1 MLARHL
7 QYFLA
12 VAQHHSFTRAAAAL
26 HVSQPALSQQVRQ
39 LEESLGAQLFDRSGR
54 ATRLTDAGEVYLRYA
69 KRAEQELLEAR
80 RAIHDVGDLSR
91 GSLRVAVTPT
101 FTTYLIGPL
110 VEAFHARY
118 PNITLNLREIAQER
132 MEELLQADELDVGI
146 AFDEVHNQDIDSRPL
161 LVETLALVVGRAHPL
176 ATARSIGPQ
185 ALNDESLILLS
196 AEFATR
202 EQIERYCRQ
211 HGIRPRVQMEANAI
225 GAVIEVVR
233 RTTLSTLLPANLAQ
247 AHDDLVAIALDPLRL
262 QRTAVLMQRRGAYQS
277 AAARAFI
284 EVATSVAARLETGDS
299 AADTQLS

>member
-1 MLARHL
+1 MLARHI

-54 ATRLTDAGEVYLRYA
+54 TTRLTDAGEVYLRYA
-69 KRAEQELLEAR
+69 KRASQELQEAR

-101 FTTYLIGPL
+101 FTSYLIGPL
-110 VEAFHARY
+110 VEAFHGRY
-118 PNITLNLREIAQER
+118 PNITLNLSEIAQER
-132 MEELLQADELDVGI
+132 MEQMLQLDELDVGI
-146 AFDEVHNQDIDSRPL
+146 AFDERHAQDIDTSPL
-161 LVETLALVVGRAHPL
+161 LVETLALVVGSQHPL
-176 ATARSIGPQ
+176 AQASAIGPQ
-185 ALNDESLILLS
+185 ALNDESMILLS

-211 HGIRPRVQMEANAI
+211 HGIRPQVMMEANAI

-233 RTTLSTLLPANLAQ
+233 RTTLSTLLPANIVL
-247 AHDDLVAIALDPLRL
+247 AHDDLAAIALDPLRL
-262 QRTAVLMQRRGAYQS
+262 QRTAVLMQRRGVYQT
-277 AAARAFI
+277 AAARAFLALAK
-284 EVATSVAARLETGDS
+284 EVAAQLEHG
-299 AADTQLS
+299 

>member
-1 MLARHL
+1 MLARHI

-54 ATRLTDAGEVYLRYA
+54 TTRLTDAGEVYLRYA
-69 KRAEQELLEAR
+69 KRASQELQEAR

-101 FTTYLIGPL
+101 FTSYLVGPL
-110 VEAFHARY
+110 VEAFHGRY
-118 PNITLNLREIAQER
+118 PNITLNLSEIAQER
-132 MEELLQADELDVGI
+132 MEQMLQLDELDVGI
-146 AFDEVHNQDIDSRPL
+146 AFDERHAQDIDTYPL
-161 LVETLALVVGRAHPL
+161 LVETLALVVGSQHPL
-176 ATARSIGPQ
+176 AQASAIGPQ
-185 ALNDESLILLS
+185 ALNDESMILLS

-211 HGIRPRVQMEANAI
+211 HGIRPQVMMEANAI

-233 RTTLSTLLPANLAQ
+233 RTTLSTLLPANIVL
-247 AHDDLVAIALDPLRL
+247 AHDDLAAIALDPLRL
-262 QRTAVLMQRRGAYQS
+262 QRTAVLMQRRGVYQT
-277 AAARAFI
+277 AAARAFLALAR
-284 EVATSVAARLETGDS
+284 EVAAQLERG
-299 AADTQLS
+299 

>member
-1 MLARHL
+1 MLARHI

-12 VAQHHSFTRAAAAL
+12 VAEHHSFTRAAAAL

-54 ATRLTDAGEVYLRYA
+54 VTRLTDAGEAYLRYA
-69 KRAEQELLEAR
+69 RRASQELQEGK

-110 VEAFHARY
+110 VEAFHRRY
-118 PNITLNLREIAQER
+118 PNITLKVREIAQEH
-132 MEELLQADELDVGI
+132 MEDLLLADELDLGI
-146 AFDEVHNQDIDSRPL
+146 AFEEVHSLDIESRHL
-161 LVETLALVVGRAHPL
+161 LVETLALVVGSRHPL
-176 ATARSIGPQ
+176 AGTRRVGLE

-202 EQIERYCRQ
+202 EQIDRYCRQ
-211 HGIRPRVQMEANAI
+211 HDVRPRVQMEANAI

-233 RTTLSTLLPANLAQ
+233 RTTLSTLLPATIAQ
-247 AHDDLVAIALDPLRL
+247 AHADLIAIELDPMRL
-262 QRTAVLMQRRGAYQS
+262 QRTAVLMQRKGAYQTS
-277 AAARAFI
+277 AARAFI
-284 EVATSVAARLETGDS
+284 EVAVEVAAGLEK
-299 AADTQLS
+299 A

>member
-1 MLARHL
+1 MLARHI

-54 ATRLTDAGEVYLRYA
+54 TTRLTDAGEVYLRYA
-69 KRAEQELLEAR
+69 KRASQELQEAR

-101 FTTYLIGPL
+101 FTSYLIGPL
-110 VEAFHARY
+110 VEAFHGRY
-118 PNITLNLREIAQER
+118 PNITLNLSEIAQER
-132 MEELLQADELDVGI
+132 MEQMLQLDELDVGI
-146 AFDEVHNQDIDSRPL
+146 AFDERHAQDIDTSPL
-161 LVETLALVVGRAHPL
+161 LVETLALVVGSQHPL
-176 ATARSIGPQ
+176 AQASAIGPQ
-185 ALNDESLILLS
+185 ALNDESMILLS

-211 HGIRPRVQMEANAI
+211 HGIRPQVLMEANAI

-233 RTTLSTLLPANLAQ
+233 RTTLSTLLPANIVL
-247 AHDDLVAIALDPLRL
+247 AHDDLAAIALDPLRL
-262 QRTAVLMQRRGAYQS
+262 QRTAVLMQRRGVYQT
-277 AAARAFI
+277 AAARAFLALAK
-284 EVATSVAARLETGDS
+284 EVAAQLEHG
-299 AADTQLS
+299 

>member
-1 MLARHL
+1 MLARHI

-54 ATRLTDAGEVYLRYA
+54 TTRLTDAGEVYLRYA
-69 KRAEQELLEAR
+69 KRASQELQEAK

-101 FTTYLIGPL
+101 FTSYLVGPL
-110 VEAFHARY
+110 VEAFHSRY

-132 MEELLQADELDVGI
+132 MEAQLLEDALDVGI
-146 AFDEVHNQDIDSRPL
+146 AFDEPQAQDIDTCPL
-161 LVETLALVVGRAHPL
+161 LVETLALVVGSQHPL
-176 ATARSIGPQ
+176 AHASAIGPQ
-185 ALNDESLILLS
+185 TLNDESMILLS

-211 HGIRPRVQMEANAI
+211 HGIRPRVKMEANAI

-233 RTTLSTLLPANLAQ
+233 RTTLSTLLPANIVL
-247 AHDDLVAIALDPLRL
+247 AHDDLAAIALDPLRL
-262 QRTAVLMQRRGAYQS
+262 QRTAVLMQRKGAYRT
-277 AAARAFI
+277 AAAQAFI
-284 EVATSVAARLETGDS
+284 ELAKPVAARLDRR
-299 AADTQLS
+299 

>member
-1 MLARHL
+1 MLARHI

-54 ATRLTDAGEVYLRYA
+54 TTRLTDAGEVYLRYA
-69 KRAEQELLEAR
+69 KRASQELQEAR

-101 FTTYLIGPL
+101 FTSYLVGPL
-110 VEAFHARY
+110 VEAFHGRY
-118 PNITLNLREIAQER
+118 PNITLNLSEIAQER
-132 MEELLQADELDVGI
+132 MEQMLQLDELDVGI
-146 AFDEVHNQDIDSRPL
+146 AFDERHAQDIDTYPL
-161 LVETLALVVGRAHPL
+161 LVETLALVVGSQHPL
-176 ATARSIGPQ
+176 AQASAIGPQ
-185 ALNDESLILLS
+185 ALNDESMILLS

-211 HGIRPRVQMEANAI
+211 HGIRPQVMMEANAI

-233 RTTLSTLLPANLAQ
+233 RTTLSTLLPANIVL
-247 AHDDLVAIALDPLRL
+247 AHDDLAAIALDPLRL
-262 QRTAVLMQRRGAYQS
+262 QRTAVLMQRRGVYQT
-277 AAARAFI
+277 AAARAFLALAR
-284 EVATSVAARLETGDS
+284 EVAAKLERG
-299 AADTQLS
+299 